1 MFALIFET
9 SLFLIMA
16 GSFMVQ
22 IALELNPRNRLA
34 CSLTELCIFIVS
46 ALHLTKRGF
55 SRRARRSIRYRTV
68 FRKELRE
75 GISSF
80 ANLFNAEELTDL
92 IRDTTVFVAHSAF
105 LVAYCA
111 LSITD
116 GFDQVSSSQ
125 VPPQVNV
132 FFVLFN
138 IATLALIAKSIQPF
152 YQRIQLALDQV
163 GINTIIRLSH
173 QKPKRRPTTIN
184 IGSINILYVE
194 APNPSDR

>member
-55 SRRARRSIRYRTV
+55 SRRARQSIRYRTI
-68 FRKELRE
+68 FRKELRK
-75 GISSF
+75 GIRAF

-92 IRDTTVFVAHSAF
+92 IRDTTIFVAHSAF
-105 LVAYCA
+105 LVAYCI

-116 GFDQVSSSQ
+116 SFDQVSSSQ
-125 VPPQVNV
+125 VSPQLNIFFILFNV
-132 FFVLFN
+132 F
-138 IATLALIAKSIQPF
+138 ALALVAKSIQPF

-173 QKPKRRPTTIN
+173 QKPKRRSTIIN
-184 IGSINILYVE
+184 IGSINILYLRSS
-194 APNPSDR
+194 NPVNR